1 MALCVDEDVLR
12 LQVPVG
18 DALALVQELE
28 DQHDFGGVEL
38 RRRFVETAR
47 PAQVAEDFAAGAVVE
62 LSDVSGLSARPCR
75 QTAAYHHVERVQRL
89 EARHHGRDEGVPR
102 DLGEHVALVADV
114 LDLLEADDI
123 RLAQD
128 LEGKDLVGVAAL
140 DVFKAHQPHARKG
153 AGAQRLDQLKVL
165 LAQHLGRVAD
175 GLRLRVALDLVGA
188 QGVLLVLP
196 LRQRVLLF
204 LARAVHGRV
213 VAVVQRAG
221 VVLGLRAILLVAQV
235 LARMQQA
242 VHRRRHACSIGRARG
257 AGRSGRGEGV
267 SAPVSGHGTGSD
279 CGAIGGGR
287 GVFGRANVTACDGSM
302 QPPRGSWGRCWI

>member
-1 MALCVDEDVLR
+1 VPLGINEDVLG
-12 LQVPVG
+12 LQVPIG

-28 DQHDFGGVEL
+28 DQHNLGGVEL
-38 RRRFVETAR
+38 RRGLVEASR
-47 PAQVAEDFAAGAVVE
+47 SAQVAEDLAAGAVVE
-62 LSDVSGLSARPCR
+62 LSDVSGLSVGPCR
-75 QTAAYHHVERVQRL
+75 RAAYHHVEGVQRL

-114 LDLLEADDI
+114 LDLLEADHV

-140 DVFKAHQPHARKG
+140 HIVEAHQPHARKG
-153 AGAQRLDQLKVL
+153 AGAQCLDQLKVF

-188 QGVLLVLP
+188 QDALMVLP
-196 LRQRVLLF
+196 LGQRVLLF

-221 VVLGLRAILLVAQV
+221 VVLRLRAILLVAQV
-235 LARMQQA
+235 LSWVQQA
-242 VHRRRHACSIGRARG
+242 VHRRRHACSIGRPRG
-257 AGRSGRGEGV
+257 AAAACEGV
-267 SAPVSGHGTGSD
+267 SAPVSGHPHGTGSGV
-279 CGAIGGGR
+279 GAIAR
-287 GVFGRANVTACDGSM
+287 T
-302 QPPRGSWGRCWI
+302 